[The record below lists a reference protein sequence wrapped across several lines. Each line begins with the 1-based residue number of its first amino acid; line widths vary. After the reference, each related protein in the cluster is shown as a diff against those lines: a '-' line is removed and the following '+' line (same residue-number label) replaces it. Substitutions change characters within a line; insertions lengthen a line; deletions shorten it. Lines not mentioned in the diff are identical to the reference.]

1 MTVQTWEP
9 IPPGHPGVLTRNAY
23 QHALAQARRD
33 CRGQFLRSRGKWL
46 TAYKGDQIVAG
57 ECESW
62 EWDGKR
68 TSVTAAIEEARRK
81 GWTEL
86 RISGGIDA
94 SSTIDFQDYDPWVA
108 EWSVCVWEA
117 SPRQA
122 QEDK

>member
-1 MTVQTWEP
+1 MTGTVQT

-23 QHALAQARRD
+23 QDALAQARRD
-33 CRGQFLRSRGKWL
+33 CRGQFLRSRGRWL
-46 TAYKGDQIVAG
+46 TAYQGDLIVAG

-68 TSVTAAIEEARRK
+68 TSVTEAIAEARRL

-86 RISGGIDA
+86 HISGGIDA
-94 SSTIDFQDYDPWVA
+94 SDTISFDDYEPWVA

-117 SPRQA
+117 QP
-122 QEDK
+122 

>member
-1 MTVQTWEP
+1 MTGTVRTWEP

-23 QHALAQARRD
+23 QDALAQARRD

-46 TAYKGDQIVAG
+46 TAYQGDQIVAG

-68 TSVTAAIEEARRK
+68 TSVTAAIEEAQRK

-86 RISGGIDA
+86 HISGGIDA
-94 SSTIDFQDYDPWVA
+94 SDTISFEDYDPWVA

-117 SPRQA
+117 A
-122 QEDK
+122 K